1 MVSMKTNWLHGWY
14 VKPESFWREIWQNR
28 EPNSGAQILVREK
41 IWFLWRGLVNS
52 GGGFL
57 AGSGQGATGA
67 VSHSS
72 GMQRTLVEMRRI
84 IAGSLDHRIIKG
96 SAI

>member
-1 MVSMKTNWLHGWY
+1 MVGTD
-14 VKPESFWREIWQNR
+14 
-28 EPNSGAQILVREK
+28 SGAQILVREK

-84 IAGSLDHRIIKG
+84 ITGSQDRYRITG
-96 SAI
+96 SSKDIQYRNLAI